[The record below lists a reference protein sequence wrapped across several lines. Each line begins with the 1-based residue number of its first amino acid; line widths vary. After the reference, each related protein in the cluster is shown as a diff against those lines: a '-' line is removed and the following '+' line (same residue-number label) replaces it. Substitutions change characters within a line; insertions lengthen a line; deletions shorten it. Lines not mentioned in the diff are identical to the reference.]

1 LGPVRPEPPFSP
13 KKMLEMAPS
22 ECYDCR
28 ASPGRQPPG
37 RRFSTAV
44 ENSVEKITALMEPKE
59 KQNPWNDIL
68 RAVETK
74 VDPNSFETWFDP
86 TVFIGQEQDCL
97 YVKVPNAYFRD
108 WLSFHYSNI
117 INECARDLFGK
128 VFDVRY
134 IHDDTPTAF
143 MRRSPEERKTKPG
156 QTVNPNL
163 NPNYT
168 FENFVVGSC
177 NQFAHA
183 AALAVAK
190 NPAKSYNPLYV
201 YGGAGLG
208 KTHLMNA
215 IGHFSIQ
222 QNARSKILY
231 VTTEKFMND
240 LVNHLQYGKIL
251 EFREKYRSVDLLLMD
266 DIHYLSGR
274 ERTKEEFFHTFNHL
288 YDSQKQIVISS
299 DCPPKEIP
307 HLEER
312 FRSRFEWGLIADL
325 KPPDIETRIA
335 ILNKKA
341 EAEAV
346 SLPESVALY
355 IADKVQTNIRELE
368 GYLRRVIAFASL
380 KGERIDL
387 DLTKEA
393 LKGLLDSSATIVT
406 VEKIQ
411 KLICHR
417 FKIKTSQLKS
427 KNNSPKIAFPRQ
439 IAMYLA
445 KEMTHSSLP
454 EIGKKFGGKHHTTVI
469 HSIRKIEKLRADDP
483 EFNKEI
489 NSLLAFIQ

>member
-1 LGPVRPEPPFSP
+1 MIARPHPVQFVPR
-13 KKMLEMAPS
+13 
-22 ECYDCR
+22 
-28 ASPGRQPPG
+28 GG
-37 RRFSTAV
+37 FSTDV
-44 ENSVEKITALMEPKE
+44 NKSVEKLAAPMEPKE
-59 KQNPWNDIL
+59 NQNLWIQIL
-68 RAVETK
+68 RAVEAK
-74 VDPNSFETWFDP
+74 VDPNSFETWFDS
-86 TVFIGQEQDCL
+86 TSFIGQEQDCL
-97 YVKVPNAYFRD
+97 YIKVPNSYFRD
-108 WLSFHYSNI
+108 WLSFHYSKI
-117 INECARDLFGK
+117 INECSLDLFGK
-128 VFDVRY
+128 TFDVRY
-134 IHDDTPTAF
+134 IHDDTPSSF
-143 MRRSPEERKTKPG
+143 MRRSPDERKTKQGRPI
-156 QTVNPNL
+156 NPNL

-168 FENFVVGSC
+168 FENFVVGNC

-190 NPAKSYNPLYV
+190 NPAKSYNPLYL

-215 IGHFSIQ
+215 IGHLSLQ
-222 QNARSKILY
+222 QSERNKIIY

-240 LVNHLQYGKIL
+240 LINHLQYGKVL
-251 EFREKYRSVDLLLMD
+251 EFRDKYRSVDVLLID
-266 DIHYLSGR
+266 DVHYLAGR

-288 YDSQKQIVISS
+288 YDNQKQIVISS

-341 EAEAV
+341 ESAAV

-355 IADKVQTNIRELE
+355 IADKVQSNIRELE
-368 GYLRRVIAFASL
+368 GYLRRVVAFASL
-380 KGERIDL
+380 KGEKIDL

-393 LKGLLDSSATIVT
+393 LKGLLDSSTTIVT

-411 KLICHR
+411 KLICHK
-417 FKIKTSQLKS
+417 FKIKPSQLKS

-445 KEMTHSSLP
+445 KELTKSSLP

-469 HSIRKIEKLRADDP
+469 YSVRKIDKLRADDP